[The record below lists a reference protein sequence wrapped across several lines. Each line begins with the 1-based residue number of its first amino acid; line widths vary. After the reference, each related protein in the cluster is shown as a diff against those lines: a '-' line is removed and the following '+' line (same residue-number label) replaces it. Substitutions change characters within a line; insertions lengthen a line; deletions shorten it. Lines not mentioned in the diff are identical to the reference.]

1 MKKILICSVMLPTLF
16 TLSDA
21 ALAAAQVME
30 RFAGTVIDQS
40 GSPLAGATVDVNGT
54 VSQTAKDGYFEIYST
69 RKNRYTINAKKNGY
83 VLASKIESN
92 LYGNSNLNITV
103 QKAEVFPVFPFKPNK
118 ISDSHGTQIELPAQ
132 ALVDSAGKAP
142 TVPVNM
148 QVYTYN
154 LATEAMPGDMSSVNS
169 AGQSGYLESAGAF
182 FAEFVDAAGNK
193 YNLAPG
199 KQAVISIPAI
209 STQPT
214 VNLWSYVENQGVWKE
229 DAVPAKLVNG
239 RYTGNVNHFS
249 VWNFD
254 WQKKTP
260 ACVKISVDKAF
271 FDTYK
276 QATGN
281 LTIKATVTAPGISN
295 LFREIALGNIGNAVY
310 GDNALYNL
318 PANAILSIFTGG
330 ASTPIQFSSKPVYTT
345 STGTPWGGIGIP
357 PSPYNVCNGKAV
369 LTLQTPPTPPPP
381 PCKICLQ
388 PI

>member
-1 MKKILICSVMLPTLF
+1 MLPTFF

-21 ALAAAQVME
+21 VLAATQVME
-30 RFAGTVIDQS
+30 RFAGTVMDQS

-54 VSQTAKDGYFEIYST
+54 VSQTSRNGYFEIYST

-83 VLASKIESN
+83 VLASKIEN
-92 LYGNSNLNITV
+92 NPYGNPNLKITV

-154 LATEAMPGDMSSVNS
+154 LATEAMPGDMSSINS
-169 AGQSGYLESAGAF
+169 VGRSGYLESAGAF
-182 FAEFVDAAGNK
+182 FAEFVDAAGKK

-209 STQPT
+209 STRPT
-214 VNLWSYVENQGVWKE
+214 VNLWSYAENQGIWKE

-239 RYTGNVNHFS
+239 RYTGNVSHFS

-254 WQKKTP
+254 WMYNTP
-260 ACVKISVDKAF
+260 ACVKIDIDKTF
-271 FDTYK
+271 FDLYK
-276 QATGN
+276 QTDGT
-281 LTIKATVTAPGISN
+281 LSVKAVVTASGISP
-295 LFREIALGNIGNAVY
+295 LAKILDLGNIGNAVY
-310 GDNALYNL
+310 NSPHALYNL
-318 PANAILSIFTGG
+318 PSNATLSLYAGS
-330 ASTPIQFSSKPVYTT
+330 ASTPIYTV
-345 STGTPWGGIGIP
+345 STGAAWGGIGIP
-357 PSPYNVCNGKAV
+357 AYPYTACKTKV
-369 LTLQTPPTPPPP
+369 LLTQ
-381 PCKICLQ
+381 CDRC
-388 PI
+388 